1 MYHCRVSFEFDPKKA
16 AANQRTHG
24 VSFAEAEPV
33 FYDPLALTR
42 EDADAVVEQRFV
54 TVGIGAFGRVLTVC
68 WTERRPAI
76 RLISARL
83 ATANERKCYES

>member
-1 MYHCRVSFEFDPKKA
+1 MVLEFDPKKA
-16 AANQRTHG
+16 AANLRKHG

-42 EDADAVVEQRFV
+42 EDADASSEARFV
-54 TVGIGAFGRVLTVC
+54 TVGADALGRILTVC
-68 WTERRPAI
+68 WTERDQAV

-83 ATANERKCYES
+83 ATQSERKTYES